1 MGVRYFLND
10 PFFRYP
16 VYIAYS
22 DDSYWDSNRF
32 LQAEAGQ
39 LADDLLVFMVI
50 PSLYDP
56 TLAPE
61 GRQCV
66 LAATLCSPDPS
77 SVGGPDAEL
86 LWNKLEETVER
97 LWPEMGSHIEAK
109 ERYSTAQVSALT
121 RDQVLPGQGGECI
134 GLAQIVGQ
142 CGQHKPSPRAPL
154 RGLYFV
160 GCDAGGYGCGTH
172 QAVDS
177 AVKVTPLVLEEH
189 RARKRGC

>member
-1 MGVRYFLND
+1 MGVRYFLD
-10 PFFRYP
+10 QPVFRYP

-32 LQAEAGQ
+32 RQAKAGH
-39 LADDLLVFMVI
+39 LPDDLLVFVVV
-50 PSLYDP
+50 PSQYD
-56 TLAPE
+56 TALAPE

-77 SVGGPDAEL
+77 SAGGPDADL

-97 LWPEMGSHIEAK
+97 LWPEIIPHVESK

-142 CGQHKPSPRAPL
+142 CGRHKPSPRAPL

-189 RARKRGC
+189 RARNEC